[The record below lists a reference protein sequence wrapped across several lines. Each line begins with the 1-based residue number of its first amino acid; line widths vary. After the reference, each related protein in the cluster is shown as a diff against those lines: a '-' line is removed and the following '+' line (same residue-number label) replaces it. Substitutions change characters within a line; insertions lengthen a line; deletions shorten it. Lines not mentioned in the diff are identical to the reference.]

1 MVSLEQISNSIPD
14 YAKDL
19 RLNLSSGLAQTELTT
34 QQIWGTAVATAHA
47 ARNPKLYSAICAE
60 AEKHLSKQALEGA
73 KSAAAIMAMN
83 NIYYRFQHLA
93 ENEKYATIP
102 ARLRMNVIRTH
113 GTDPLDFELW
123 CTAVSAVNG
132 CGKCIVAHEKVL
144 LEKGV
149 AAETIV
155 AAVRIA
161 SVIHATAAVLDAE
174 LPPAC

>member
-1 MVSLEQISNSIPD
+1 MPSLEQISDSIPA

-19 RLNLSSGLAQTELTT
+19 RLNLSSVLAQTELTA
-34 QQIWGTAVATAHA
+34 QQIWGTAIATALA
-47 ARNPKLYSAICAE
+47 ARNASLYSAISAE
-60 AEKHLSKQALEGA
+60 AEKRLSKEALEGA
-73 KSAAAIMAMN
+73 KSAAAVMGMN

-93 ENEKYATIP
+93 QNEKYATIP
-102 ARLRMNVIRTH
+102 TRLRMNVIRTH

-149 AAETIV
+149 NAETIV

-161 SVIHATAAVLDAE
+161 SVIHAIAAVLDAE
-174 LPPAC
+174 SPTAC